1 LHAVTDP
8 TFDHGIAILG
18 GTGDQGLGLAMRFAK
33 AGRPV
38 VIGSR
43 QLDRAETAAKEVVAA
58 VPDANVLGCENPQA
72 CPRAR
77 VVILSVPFEHTAA
90 TLKSIRETLVSDQ
103 IVVSMGVP
111 LATSVGGRPD
121 QMIDVWQGSCAEMV
135 ASLLPAGVQVAS
147 AFQNV
152 PAHRLRE
159 LDQPVE
165 CDVVVSGAK
174 RAREDV
180 MALCGLVPGIR
191 AVDGGPLD
199 NARIVESMS
208 ALLIGM
214 SRRYRVSGGIGIR
227 FTGLPKT
234 AC

>member
-1 LHAVTDP
+1 
-8 TFDHGIAILG
+8 
-18 GTGDQGLGLAMRFAK
+18 
-33 AGRPV
+33 
-38 VIGSR
+38 
-43 QLDRAETAAKEVVAA
+43 
-58 VPDANVLGCENPQA
+58 
-72 CPRAR
+72 
-77 VVILSVPFEHTAA
+77 
-90 TLKSIRETLVSDQ
+90 
-103 IVVSMGVP
+103 
-111 LATSVGGRPD
+111 
-121 QMIDVWQGSCAEMV
+121 MIDVWQGSCAEMV

-214 SRRYRVSGGIGIR
+214 SRRYRVSSGMGIR